1 MSEDTNKTEV
11 IFTSFGRPVL
21 STLYID
27 MQLVIQKHQG
37 RTSLSEVLGVLELVK
52 HGLIEGAQMTTS
64 TPHHSAS
71 QTSVDRQFQASR
83 SIT

>member
-1 MSEDTNKTEV
+1 MTDYDHGYSNGYQQARADQSEV

-52 HGLIEGAQMTTS
+52 HGLIEG
-64 TPHHSAS
+64 HK
-71 QTSVDRQFQASR
+71 
-83 SIT
+83 

>member
-1 MSEDTNKTEV
+1 MSEDTNKSEV

-21 STLYID
+21 TTLLID

-52 HGLIEGAQMTTS
+52 HGLIEG
-64 TPHHSAS
+64 HK
-71 QTSVDRQFQASR
+71 
-83 SIT
+83 